1 MKFTTPLVRGT
12 LIKRYKRFLT
22 DVTLDSGEVIT
33 ASCPNTGS
41 MMGLKDPGNR
51 VWLSTSDNP
60 KRKYKH
66 TWEMVEV
73 AMDGGRTMVGLNT
86 GRPNAIVSEAIRDG
100 RIAELTG
107 YAGLRNEV
115 KYGVNSR
122 IDILLE
128 DDSRPP
134 CYVEVKNVTL
144 LRQKGI
150 AEFPD
155 GVTARGA
162 KHLREMSEMVRQ
174 GHRAT
179 MFYLAQRADAE
190 QLTFASDIDPD
201 YLEAYKEA
209 RKAGVEAIAYA
220 CTLSEDGIILERAI
234 PILECDR

>member
-190 QLTFASDIDPD
+190 QLTFASDIDPA
-201 YLEAYKEA
+201 YLEAYKQA
-209 RKAGVEAIAYA
+209 TSAGVEAIAYA
-220 CTLSEDGIILERAI
+220 CTLSEDGIVLDRAI
-234 PILECDR
+234 PIRVD

>member
-1 MKFTTPLVRGT
+1 MKLTENLVSGT

-22 DVTLDSGEVIT
+22 DVELDNGETIT

-41 MMGLKDPGNR
+41 MMGLKEPGNR
-51 VWLSTSDNP
+51 VWLSESVNP

-73 AMDGGRTMVGLNT
+73 SVHGQNALVGINT
-86 GRPNAIVSEAIRDG
+86 GRPNKIVSEAISAG

-107 YAGLRNEV
+107 YASLRNEV
-115 KYGVNSR
+115 KYGKNSR

-128 DDSRPP
+128 DDSKPP

-144 LRQKGI
+144 LRDKGL

-162 KHLREMSEMVRQ
+162 KHLSEMADMVRD
-174 GHRAT
+174 GARAV
-179 MFYLAQRADAE
+179 MFYLAQRGDAE
-190 QLTFASDIDPD
+190 RLTFARDIDPA
-201 YLEAYKEA
+201 YLDAYRQA
-209 RKAGVEAIAYA
+209 RAAGVEAVAYA
-220 CTLSEDGIILERAI
+220 CAMSPQEIAI
-234 PILECDR
+234 AHPLPIELD

>member
-22 DVTLDSGEVIT
+22 DVTLEDGEVIT

-60 KRKYKH
+60 KRKYRH

-73 AMDGGRTMVGLNT
+73 TKDGQKTIVGLNT
-86 GRPNAIVSEAIRDG
+86 GRPNAIVSEAIRSG
-100 RIAELTG
+100 EIAELAG
-107 YAGLRNEV
+107 YANLRNEV
-115 KYGVNSR
+115 KYGANSR

-128 DDSRPP
+128 DDNRPA

-144 LRQKGI
+144 LRKKGV

-162 KHLREMSEMVRQ
+162 KHLKEMSEMVRQ

-190 QLTFASDIDPD
+190 QLTFASDIDPA

-209 RKAGVEAIAYA
+209 RKARVEAIAYA
-220 CTLSEDGIILERAI
+220 CTLSEDGIILDRTI
-234 PILECDR
+234 PILVD

>member
-22 DVTLDSGEVIT
+22 DVTLEDGEVIT

-60 KRKYKH
+60 KRKYRH

-73 AMDGGRTMVGLNT
+73 AMDGQQTIVGLNT

-100 RIAELTG
+100 KITELAG
-107 YAGLRNEV
+107 YANLRNEV

-128 DDSRPP
+128 DDNRPA

-144 LRQKGI
+144 LRQKGV

-162 KHLREMSEMVRQ
+162 KHLKEMSEMVRQ

-190 QLTFASDIDPD
+190 QLTFASDIDPA
-201 YLEAYKEA
+201 YLKAYKQA

-220 CTLSEDGIILERAI
+220 CTLSEDGIVLDRAI
-234 PILECDR
+234 PILVD